1 MVIAYDSG
9 VDCPSILMSSMITH
23 CGALRTLRR
32 DWVTARVTVLQ
43 TTVMA
48 SLLILLLLPHDGLA
62 QDAVAV
68 HVFTRHAALSDSD
81 QIARDAAVKGA
92 KRQLGAARDR
102 STSSPEQPVRV
113 VAAAEQALVLV
124 ELLSVDAV
132 VEPLTSSKA
141 RMYGRATVAAGRT
154 KAELRAVSRRSYI
167 QPEYE
172 LGAYEVGVRI
182 ADLVRDWIEKN
193 RKRLVGEF
201 IEMPSRK

>member
-1 MVIAYDSG
+1 
-9 VDCPSILMSSMITH
+9 
-23 CGALRTLRR
+23 
-32 DWVTARVTVLQ
+32 
-43 TTVMA
+43 MA
-48 SLLILLLLPHDGLA
+48 SLLILLALPHDGLA

-81 QIARDAAVKGA
+81 QIARNTAVKGV

-102 STSSPEQPVRV
+102 NTSITQPPIQV
-113 VAAAEQALVLV
+113 VAAAEKALVRV

-132 VEPLTSSKA
+132 VEPLTSSRA
-141 RMYGRATVAAGRT
+141 RMYGRATVATGKT
-154 KAELRAVSRRSYI
+154 KIELRAVSRRSYI

-201 IEMPSRK
+201 IEMPDRE